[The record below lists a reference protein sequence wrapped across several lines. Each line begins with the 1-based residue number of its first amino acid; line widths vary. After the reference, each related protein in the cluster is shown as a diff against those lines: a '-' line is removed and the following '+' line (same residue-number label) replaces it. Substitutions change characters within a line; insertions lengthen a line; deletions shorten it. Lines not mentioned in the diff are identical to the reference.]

1 MKNILIYILLTVTF
15 QNFMKAQNNTPN
27 PNDTLRSILVNDNS
41 NITISIYAPEAKNVS
56 IGGGDIPGIYENGKM
71 KRKENGVWSLN
82 VGPIAPGAYRYNFN
96 IDGVVVTD
104 PKNTETSESNMNM
117 WSLFYVRGK
126 DFMDCK
132 DVPHGAI
139 SEVNYYSITL
149 NKNRRMH
156 IYTPPGYEIS
166 NMDFP
171 VFYLL
176 HGAFDCDDSWTTV
189 GRAGF
194 IIDNLIFEGKVKPMV
209 IVMPAGHT
217 KPFQFGGAVP
227 AKDEFIEDFLN
238 EIKPYI
244 EKNYRV
250 IKNSQNTAIAGLS
263 MGGGHTLNIA
273 IPNLGDYGFIG
284 VFSSGIFG
292 INGGDSFL
300 PNMGNQWE
308 NNNLKVLDNAKLKDK
323 IKLIWFAT
331 GKEDFLLETSRTTVK
346 TLRKHNFNVIY
357 NETEGGH
364 TWTNWRDY
372 LFQFSQ
378 LLFK

>member
-1 MKNILIYILLTVTF
+1 MKKI
-15 QNFMKAQNNTPN
+15 
-27 PNDTLRSILVNDNS
+27 
-41 NITISIYAPEAKNVS
+41 
-56 IGGGDIPGIYENGKM
+56 
-71 KRKENGVWSLN
+71 
-82 VGPIAPGAYRYNFN
+82 
-96 IDGVVVTD
+96 
-104 PKNTETSESNMNM
+104 
-117 WSLFYVRGK
+117 
-126 DFMDCK
+126 
-132 DVPHGAI
+132 
-139 SEVNYYSITL
+139 
-149 NKNRRMH
+149 
-156 IYTPPGYEIS
+156 
-166 NMDFP
+166 
-171 VFYLL
+171 
-176 HGAFDCDDSWTTV
+176 
-189 GRAGF
+189 
-194 IIDNLIFEGKVKPMV
+194 
-209 IVMPAGHT
+209 
-217 KPFQFGGAVP
+217 
-227 AKDEFIEDFLN
+227 
-238 EIKPYI
+238 
-244 EKNYRV
+244 YRV
-250 IKNSQNTAIAGLS
+250 IKNSHNTAIAGLS

-331 GKEDFLLETSRTTVK
+331 GKDDFLLETSRTTVK